1 MTSLLAH
8 STGNRNP
15 RTPHDEKAPSSP
27 VVSEG
32 FQFEI
37 VEQQQHG
44 RKHGETIRER
54 RLAGYRSRGAQAAAN
69 LAGTRMTAL
78 RRRGGGV
85 PRGAAATT
93 TIKEVEH
100 TRRPGP
106 MRRDSSSKVFPREST
121 REVWLTNDS
130 ANLEEEGNGETVVTV
145 GDSERNHLELAKLYG
160 FTVSEGG
167 KVLDDDGEVIGRV
180 VEGEPEDLIG
190 QTVDDDG
197 EILDE
202 DGDLIGRVDVVRE
215 EEEEG
220 AREEFWVVEGLK
232 ANKQG
237 NVMDADGVPI
247 ACVVG
252 KAAVVGREISRDGR
266 IRDANGTLRGEV
278 ELIPEDER
286 MYAIVRQMRDAI
298 EPLRRQMK
306 LAKTSRDNS
315 DSDKLAEEL
324 KHLIEDARLALQ
336 ECDTGLRARTADKST
351 R

>member
-8 STGNRNP
+8 STGIRNP
-15 RTPHDEKAPSSP
+15 HAPHDEKTPSSP
-27 VVSEG
+27 VISEG
-32 FQFEI
+32 FQSEI

-69 LAGTRMTAL
+69 LAGTRRTPL
-78 RRRGGGV
+78 RKRGGGAQK
-85 PRGAAATT
+85 GAVTATT
-93 TIKEVEH
+93 AVKEVEH
-100 TRRPGP
+100 PRRPGP
-106 MRRDSSSKVFPREST
+106 MRKNSSSKVFPRERT
-121 REVWLTNDS
+121 REVWLTNDP
-130 ANLEEEGNGETVVTV
+130 AHLEEEGSGETVVMV
-145 GDSERNHLELAKLYG
+145 GDSERHHLELAKLYR

-190 QTVDDDG
+190 QTVEDDG

-215 EEEEG
+215 EEDEG
-220 AREEFWVVEGLK
+220 TREEFGVVEGLK

-237 NVMDADGVPI
+237 NVMDANRVPI

-252 KAAVVGREISRDGR
+252 DAAVVGREIGRNGR
-266 IRDANGTLRGEV
+266 IRDANETVIREV

-306 LAKTSRDNS
+306 PVW
-315 DSDKLAEEL
+315 
-324 KHLIEDARLALQ
+324 
-336 ECDTGLRARTADKST
+336 
-351 R
+351 